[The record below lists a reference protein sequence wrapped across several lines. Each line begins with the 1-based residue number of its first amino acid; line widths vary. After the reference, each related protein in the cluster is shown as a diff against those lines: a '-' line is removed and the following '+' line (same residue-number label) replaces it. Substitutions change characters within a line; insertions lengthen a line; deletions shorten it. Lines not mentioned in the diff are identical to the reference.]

1 MGIHYCLCVWDV
13 WFHVNCIDVFGISA
27 YLHKYSMLNRQRET
41 KRNRFAQ
48 ICGWAVNGNTCL
60 VQGHCW
66 HRFHYFLLYLLLL
79 LLLYFLYLSFWF
91 CYANCLQFH
100 SALSICGVHLS
111 VFSFIPKY
119 CLFNHNLDPQK
130 KMLYKILFPLKSCE
144 NKICR
149 DYGVSWKERVSHSYH
164 FDRLWVFGH
173 FCHILLLFNLYI
185 SLQ

>member
-1 MGIHYCLCVWDV
+1 MFKPHAHNLNTLLSSSSRYFRGNALIIFFFPIKCMGIHYTNV

-130 KMLYKILFPLKSCE
+130 KCYTKFFF
-144 NKICR
+144 
-149 DYGVSWKERVSHSYH
+149 H
-164 FDRLWVFGH
+164 
-173 FCHILLLFNLYI
+173 
-185 SLQ
+185 